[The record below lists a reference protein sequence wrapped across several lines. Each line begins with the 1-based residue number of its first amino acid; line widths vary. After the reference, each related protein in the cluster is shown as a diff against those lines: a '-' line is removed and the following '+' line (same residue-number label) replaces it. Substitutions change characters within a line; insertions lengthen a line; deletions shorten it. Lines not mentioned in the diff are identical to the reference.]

1 MFITESKK
9 IRSTNFVGK
18 NMPETVDNKKASFDE
33 FTDSYTRTMER
44 RIRTLETE
52 KQLLEVQR
60 NKLEEDRDNLRLEL
74 QKLKQP
80 PLFTG
85 TLIEVLENGKAI
97 VKSSTGPSFVVV
109 IDSSIP
115 RDSLLPNSRVALHQ
129 RNFAILEV
137 LPQSRDPLV
146 RSMEIDTKP
155 SETYSDIGGLKDQL
169 LDLRETVELPLLQP
183 ELFEEVGIEP
193 PKGVLLHGPPGS
205 GKTLMVKAIAHETQA
220 TFIRVIG
227 SELVQKYI
235 GEGARLVREVFAY
248 ARDNSP
254 SILFID
260 ELDAIGSKRLDIA
273 TSGDREVQ
281 RTLMQLLSELDGFSP
296 RGDVKI
302 IGATNRVDILDPA
315 LLRPGR
321 FDRHIEVPLPSLEE
335 RLEILKIHSRAMK
348 IDKKVDYNQIA
359 TKMENA
365 SGADIRAITQ
375 EAGMFAIRERRRI
388 VKYQDFEDG
397 ISKVLAKKDDLLVG
411 KSEYT

>member
-1 MFITESKK
+1 
-9 IRSTNFVGK
+9 
-18 NMPETVDNKKASFDE
+18 MPETVDDKKATFDE

-85 TLIEVLENGKAI
+85 TLLEVLGNGKAI

-109 IDSSIP
+109 IDSTIP
-115 RDSLLPNSRVALHQ
+115 KDILVPNSRVALHQ
-129 RNFAILEV
+129 RNFAILEI
-137 LPQSRDPLV
+137 LPQSTDPLV

-155 SETYSDIGGLKDQL
+155 SETYGDIGGLLDQL

-183 ELFEEVGIEP
+183 ELFEKVGIEP

-205 GKTLMVKAIAHETQA
+205 GKTLMVKAVAHETQA

-235 GEGARLVREVFAY
+235 GEGARLVREVFSY

-315 LLRPGR
+315 LMRPGR
-321 FDRHIEVPLPSLEE
+321 FDRHIEVPLPNLEE
-335 RLEILKIHSRAMK
+335 RLEILKIHTRNMN
-348 IDKKVDYNQIA
+348 INKKVDLEKVA
-359 TKMENA
+359 TQMNDA

-375 EAGMFAIRERRRI
+375 EAGMFAIRERGTV
-388 VKYQDFEDG
+388 VKSEHFFSAIEKV
-397 ISKVLAKKDDLLVG
+397 ISKKKETLTG
-411 KSEYT
+411 KNEYL

>member
-1 MFITESKK
+1 
-9 IRSTNFVGK
+9 
-18 NMPETVDNKKASFDE
+18 MPDSVDNKKSSYDDFS
-33 FTDSYTRTMER
+33 DSYTRTMER
-44 RIRTLETE
+44 RIRALETE
-52 KQLLEVQR
+52 RQLLEVQR
-60 NKLEEDRDNLRLEL
+60 NKLEEERDNLKLEL
-74 QKLKQP
+74 QKLRQP

-85 TLIEVLENGKAI
+85 TLQEVLDNGKAI

-109 IDSSIP
+109 VDSSITDDILTP
-115 RDSLLPNSRVALHQ
+115 GARVALHQ

-155 SETYSDIGGLKDQL
+155 SETYADIGGLKIQL
-169 LDLRETVELPLLQP
+169 IELRETVELPLLQP
-183 ELFEEVGIEP
+183 ELFEKVGIEP

-205 GKTLMVKAIAHETQA
+205 GKTLMVKAVAHETKA

-235 GEGARLVREVFAY
+235 GEGARLVREVFSF
-248 ARDNSP
+248 ARENSP

-321 FDRHIEVPLPSLEE
+321 FDRHIEVSLPNRDE
-335 RLEILKIHSRAMK
+335 RLEIFKIHTQTMN
-348 IDKKVDYNQIA
+348 IEKKVDFSFLANE
-359 TKMENA
+359 TTHA
-365 SGADIRAITQ
+365 SGADIRAIAQ
-375 EAGMFAIRERRRI
+375 EAGMYAIREERTI
-388 VKYQDFEDG
+388 VNFEDFK
-397 ISKVLAKKDDLLVG
+397 SSVRKVLSSHGDRITAR
-411 KSEYT
+411 SEYL

>member
-1 MFITESKK
+1 MSDPVDKK
-9 IRSTNFVGK
+9 RSYDDFQ
-18 NMPETVDNKKASFDE
+18 
-33 FTDSYTRTMER
+33 DSYTRTMER
-44 RIRTLETE
+44 RIRALETE
-52 KQLLEVQR
+52 RHLLEIQR
-60 NKLEEDRDNLRLEL
+60 NKLEEERDNLKLEL
-74 QKLKQP
+74 TKLRQP

-85 TLIEVLENGKAI
+85 TVQEVLESGKAI

-109 IDSSIP
+109 VDSSIT
-115 RDSLLPNSRVALHQ
+115 RDLLTPGTRVALHQ
-129 RNFAILEV
+129 RNFAVLEV

-146 RSMEIDTKP
+146 RSMEILSKP
-155 SETYSDIGGLKDQL
+155 SETYAEIGGLILQL
-169 LDLRETVELPLLQP
+169 QELRETVELPLLQP
-183 ELFEEVGIEP
+183 ELFEKVGIEP

-205 GKTLMVKAIAHETQA
+205 GKTLMVKAVAHETKAQ
-220 TFIRVIG
+220 FIRVIG

-235 GEGARLVREVFAY
+235 GEGARLVREVFSF
-248 ARDNSP
+248 ARENSP

-321 FDRHIEVPLPSLEE
+321 FDRHIEVPLPNLEE
-335 RLEILKIHSRAMK
+335 RLEIFKIHTRLMNVGKSVKYDFLANETT
-348 IDKKVDYNQIA
+348 D
-359 TKMENA
+359 A

-375 EAGMFAIRERRRI
+375 EAGMYAIRERRTV
-388 VKYQDFEDG
+388 VKFEDFKDA
-397 ISKVLAKKDDLLVG
+397 IDKVLSKRHGETLA
-411 KSEYT
+411 SRNEYF

>member
-1 MFITESKK
+1 
-9 IRSTNFVGK
+9 
-18 NMPETVDNKKASFDE
+18 MPDTVDKEKGSFDE
-33 FTDSYTRTMER
+33 FSDSYTRTMER
-44 RIRTLETE
+44 RIRALETE
-52 KQLLEVQR
+52 RQMLEVQR
-60 NKLEEDRDNLRLEL
+60 NKLEEERDNLKLEL
-74 QKLKQP
+74 QKLRQP

-85 TLIEVLENGKAI
+85 TIQEVLENGKAI

-115 RDSLLPNSRVALHQ
+115 QGLLTPNTRVALHQ

-146 RSMEIDTKP
+146 RSMEIENKP
-155 SETYSDIGGLKDQL
+155 IETYTDIGGLKKQL
-169 LDLRETVELPLLQP
+169 LELRETVELPLLQP
-183 ELFEEVGIEP
+183 ELFEKVGIEP
-193 PKGVLLHGPPGS
+193 PKGVLLHGAPGS
-205 GKTLMVKAIAHETQA
+205 GKTLMVKAVAHETKA

-235 GEGARLVREVFAY
+235 GEGARLVREVFSF
-248 ARDNSP
+248 ARDQSP

-321 FDRHIEVPLPSLEE
+321 FDRHIEIPLPNEE
-335 RLEILKIHSRAMK
+335 EKREIFKIHSRLMNVDSN
-348 IDKKVDYNQIA
+348 IDFSYLA
-359 TKMENA
+359 SESTRS
-365 SGADIRAITQ
+365 SGADIRAMTQ
-375 EAGMFAIRERRRI
+375 EAGMFAIREKRTS
-388 VKYQDFEDG
+388 VTFDDFKAAVR
-397 ISKVLAKKDDLLVG
+397 KVLSARGD
-411 KSEYT
+411 SFPTRNEYV

>member
-1 MFITESKK
+1 
-9 IRSTNFVGK
+9 
-18 NMPETVDNKKASFDE
+18 MPETVDNKKATFDE
-33 FTDSYTRTMER
+33 FTDSYTRTIER

-60 NKLEEDRDNLRLEL
+60 SKLEEDRDNLRLEL

-85 TLIEVLENGKAI
+85 TLLEVLDNGKAI

-109 IDSSIP
+109 IDSTIP
-115 RDSLLPNSRVALHQ
+115 KETLVPNSRVALHQ
-129 RNFAILEV
+129 RNFAILEI

-146 RSMEIDTKP
+146 RSMEIDIKP
-155 SETYSDIGGLKDQL
+155 PETYADIGGLKDQL

-183 ELFEEVGIEP
+183 ELFEKVGIEP

-205 GKTLMVKAIAHETQA
+205 GKTLMVKAIAHETKA

-248 ARDNSP
+248 SRDNSP

-260 ELDAIGSKRLDIA
+260 ELDAIGSRRLDIA

-281 RTLMQLLSELDGFSP
+281 RTLMQLLSEMDGFSP

-321 FDRHIEVPLPSLEE
+321 FDRHIEITLPTLEE
-335 RLEILKIHSRAMK
+335 RLDILKIHSKMMSVDR
-348 IDKKVDYNQIA
+348 KVDFDSIA
-359 TKMENA
+359 AKMTEA
-365 SGADIRAITQ
+365 SGADIRAVTQ
-375 EAGMFAIRERRRI
+375 EAGMFAIRGRRTTI
-388 VKYQDFEDG
+388 NSEDFLSG
-397 ISKVLAKKDDLLVG
+397 IKKVLG
-411 KSEYT
+411 KRLENIAGQNVYT

>member
-1 MFITESKK
+1 
-9 IRSTNFVGK
+9 
-18 NMPETVDNKKASFDE
+18 MPDTVDNKKASFDD
-33 FTDSYTRTMER
+33 FADSYTRTMER
-44 RIRTLETE
+44 RIRALETE
-52 KQLLEVQR
+52 RQLLEVQR
-60 NKLEEDRDNLRLEL
+60 NKLEEERDNLKLEL
-74 QKLKQP
+74 QKLRQP

-85 TLIEVLENGKAI
+85 TLQEILANGKAI

-109 IDSSIP
+109 VDSSIP
-115 RDSLLPNSRVALHQ
+115 KELLTPSTRVALHQ

-137 LPQSRDPLV
+137 LPQSLDPSV
-146 RSMEIDTKP
+146 RSMEIETKP
-155 SETYSDIGGLKDQL
+155 SETYSDIGGLIEQL
-169 LDLRETVELPLLQP
+169 RELRETVELPLLQP
-183 ELFEEVGIEP
+183 ELFEKVGIEP

-205 GKTLMVKAIAHETQA
+205 GKTLMVKAIAHETKA

-235 GEGARLVREVFAY
+235 GEGARLVREVFSF
-248 ARDNSP
+248 ARENSP

-260 ELDAIGSKRLDIA
+260 ELDAIGSRRLDIA

-321 FDRHIEVPLPSLEE
+321 FDRHIEISLPSQEE
-335 RLEILKIHSRAMK
+335 RLEIFKIHSRLMNV
-348 IDKKVDYNQIA
+348 DPKVDYCFFA
-359 TKMENA
+359 DETRLT

-375 EAGMFAIRERRRI
+375 EAGMFAIRENRT
-388 VKYQDFEDG
+388 VVTFDDFKLAVR
-397 ISKVLAKKDDLLVG
+397 KVLSIRGDVFSG
-411 KSEYT
+411 RNEYL

>member
-1 MFITESKK
+1 
-9 IRSTNFVGK
+9 
-18 NMPETVDNKKASFDE
+18 MPDTVDNKKASFDD
-33 FTDSYTRTMER
+33 FADSYTRTMER
-44 RIRTLETE
+44 RIRALETE
-52 KQLLEVQR
+52 RQLLEVQR
-60 NKLEEDRDNLRLEL
+60 NKLEEERDNLKLEL
-74 QKLKQP
+74 QKLRQP

-85 TLIEVLENGKAI
+85 TLQEILVNGKAI

-115 RDSLLPNSRVALHQ
+115 KELLTPSTRVALHQ

-137 LPQSRDPLV
+137 LPQSLDPNV
-146 RSMEIDTKP
+146 RSMEIEIKP
-155 SETYSDIGGLKDQL
+155 SETYADIGGLTEQL
-169 LDLRETVELPLLQP
+169 LELRETVELPLLQP
-183 ELFEEVGIEP
+183 ELFVKVGIEP

-205 GKTLMVKAIAHETQA
+205 GKTLMVKAIAHETKA

-235 GEGARLVREVFAY
+235 GEGARLVREVFSF
-248 ARDNSP
+248 ARENSP

-260 ELDAIGSKRLDIA
+260 ELDAIGSRRLDIA

-321 FDRHIEVPLPSLEE
+321 FDRHIEIPLPSQEE
-335 RLEILKIHSRAMK
+335 RLEIFKIHSRLMN
-348 IDKKVDYNQIA
+348 IDSKVDFSFFA
-359 TKMENA
+359 DETRHS

-375 EAGMFAIRERRRI
+375 EAGMFAIREKRTI
-388 VKYQDFEDG
+388 VTFDDFKLATR
-397 ISKVLAKKDDLLVG
+397 KVLSIRGDVFSG
-411 KSEYT
+411 RNEYL